1 MRNLI
6 MISSTSHLNNM
17 GDEFYS
23 ILKLVSG
30 EEIFAL
36 VCVDESNDEPILILH
51 NPIKMKTL
59 TQMNHLNYVKVTPWI
74 EHTEEDMFVLKM
86 DKVITMSEIFD
97 KEVIR
102 IYNRYMVDK
111 DRETNESAVT
121 KDMGYLSRVSDAR
134 VFLEKLYKK
143 KNNNNS

>member
-1 MRNLI
+1 MKKKKKEEEQDFLAVI
-6 MISSTSHLNNM
+6 
-17 GDEFYS
+17 
-23 ILKLVSG
+23 KLVSG
-30 EEIFAL
+30 EEIISTVSSCEEDNRTLLLLDSPVMFENIVVRNGGMGAIK
-36 VCVDESNDEPILILH
+36 VIPWVQAATDTVLIL
-51 NPIKMKTL
+51 
-59 TQMNHLNYVKVTPWI
+59 
-74 EHTEEDMFVLKM
+74 DM